1 MKLKKIASLML
12 AGVMAVSMLAG
23 CSTASDKEE
32 GGASS
37 NPTAPTTSNVVTYAN
52 DCLSGAQK
60 EVFTFKASSE
70 LDTILKAA
78 ATDVDNMNS
87 SNIANIFKSTTVN
100 RGVTMTNDANGEV
113 KILKAVKGKLD
124 GIVTDNFSTLPA
136 TNINTQKAVEV
147 YSVSGA
153 FEEKAAIQKVVNDY
167 KVNIASTGFPESV
180 GNKACEYEAEIS
192 AIKVVSPEKSND
204 TAWIVAMVFTQTST
218 STANAASSAA
228 SK

>member
-78 ATDVDNMNS
+78 ATDVDNMDS
-87 SNIANIFKSTTVN
+87 SNIANIFDSTTVN
-100 RGVTMTNDANGEV
+100 RGFSKGDNDGEK

-124 GIVTDNFSTLPA
+124 GIVTDKFTELPS

-167 KVNIASTGFPESV
+167 KQYISNQNFPESV
-180 GNKACEYEAEIS
+180 KNKACEYEAEIS

-218 STANAASSAA
+218 STANTASSAA

>member
-1 MKLKKIASLML
+1 MKLKKIASLAL

-23 CSTASDKEE
+23 CNTSSDTE

-37 NPTAPTTSNVVTYAN
+37 TPTEPSTPNVVTYAN

-70 LDTILKAA
+70 LDTILKAV

-87 SNIANIFKSTTVN
+87 TQIAAIFDGT
-100 RGVTMTNDANGEV
+100 GVYRALNAKNSGEF
-113 KILKAVKGKLD
+113 KILEDVKGKLD
-124 GIVTDNFSTLPA
+124 GIVTGDFSKLPA

-167 KVNIASTGFPESV
+167 KKNIDKNGFPESV
-180 GNKACEYEAEIS
+180 SGKACEYEAEIS

-218 STANAASSAA
+218 TTANAASSANP
-228 SK
+228 

>member
-1 MKLKKIASLML
+1 M

-23 CSTASDKEE
+23 CNTSSDTD

-37 NPTAPTTSNVVTYAN
+37 TPTEPSTPNVVTYAN
-52 DCLSGAQK
+52 DCLSSAQK

-70 LDTILKAA
+70 LDTILKAV
-78 ATDVDNMNS
+78 ATDVDNMDSN
-87 SNIANIFKSTTVN
+87 NIANIFKSTNVN
-100 RGVTMTNDANGEV
+100 RGFSANDGDGE
-113 KILKAVKGKLD
+113 KEILKDVKGKLD
-124 GIVTDNFSTLPA
+124 GIVTDDFSKLPA

-153 FEEKAAIQKVVNDY
+153 FEEKAAIQKVVNSY
-167 KVNIASTGFPESV
+167 KTNIKTAGFPESV
-180 GNKACEYEAEIS
+180 DGKACEYEAEIS

-218 STANAASSAA
+218 TTANAASSTNP
-228 SK
+228 

>member
-23 CSTASDKEE
+23 CNTSSDTD

-37 NPTAPTTSNVVTYAN
+37 TPTEPSTPNVVTYAN
-52 DCLSGAQK
+52 DCLSSAQK

-70 LDTILKAA
+70 LDTILKAV
-78 ATDVDNMNS
+78 ATDVDNMDS
-87 SNIANIFKSTTVN
+87 DNIANIFTSTDAN
-100 RGVTMTNDANGEV
+100 RGVGNSDTAGEK
-113 KILKAVKGKLD
+113 KILDDVKGKLD
-124 GIVTDNFSTLPA
+124 GIVTDNFSKLPA

-153 FEEKAAIQKVVNDY
+153 FEEKAAIQKVVNSY
-167 KVNIASTGFPESV
+167 KANINTNGFPESV
-180 GNKACEYEAEIS
+180 DGKACEYEAEIS

-218 STANAASSAA
+218 TTANAASSANP
-228 SK
+228 

>member
-12 AGVMAVSMLAG
+12 AGVMAASMLAG
-23 CSTASDKEE
+23 CNTSSDTD

-37 NPTAPTTSNVVTYAN
+37 TPTEPSTPNVVTYAN

-70 LDTILKAA
+70 LDTILKAV
-78 ATDVDNMNS
+78 ATDVDNMDS
-87 SNIANIFKSTTVN
+87 SNIANIFGSTTVN
-100 RGVTMTNDANGEV
+100 RGVTTAKTNGEA
-113 KILKAVKGKLD
+113 KILEDVKGKLD
-124 GIVTDNFSTLPA
+124 GIVTADFSKLPA

-153 FEEKAAIQKVVNDY
+153 FEEKAAIQKVVNSY
-167 KVNIASTGFPESV
+167 KTNINTIGFPESV
-180 GNKACEYEAEIS
+180 NGKACEYEAEIS

-218 STANAASSAA
+218 TTANAASSANP
-228 SK
+228 

>member
-23 CSTASDKEE
+23 CSTTSDK
-32 GGASS
+32 GDDGASS
-37 NPTAPTTSNVVTYAN
+37 NPTTPTTSNIVTYAN
-52 DCLSGAQK
+52 DCLSGEQK

-70 LDTILKAA
+70 LDTILKDV
-78 ATDVDNMNS
+78 ATNPDNMPS
-87 SNIANIFKSTTVN
+87 SNIKNIFNSVDVN
-100 RGVTMTNDANGEV
+100 RAVGMTAKENGEV
-113 KILKAVKGKLD
+113 KVLNAVKGKLD
-124 GIVTDNFSTLPA
+124 GIVTDNFKSLPT

-167 KVNIASTGFPESV
+167 KKNIDNSGFPESV
-180 GNKACEYEAEIS
+180 NGKACEYEAEIS
-192 AIKVVSPEKSND
+192 AIKVVSPEKSSD

-218 STANAASSAA
+218 KTANAASS
-228 SK
+228 K